1 MLGELRLAIS
11 AGVLAVAVL
20 ASCTGA
26 EGSGS
31 GDGSDRGAGSAE
43 PRRSSSGVH
52 TSVPVAALDDET
64 PCGRGFV
71 CGVLEVPLDRAGG
84 QETLRLP
91 VGVRGQVDAPRGVL
105 LVLAGGP
112 GQAGVPLKDRIVELV
127 GPDAARAYRIVVLD
141 QRGTGRTALDCP
153 PLQRAMGFS
162 DLTRP
167 PAAAVRDCARRLGPD
182 RELYSTDDVVADL
195 DQLRSTLGVD
205 RMTLYGTSY
214 GTFVAEQ
221 YALLHP
227 ERTAALVLDSVVP
240 HTGIDPL
247 AVDVFSAVRRVL
259 PAACAA
265 VGCPGDPVQDLAT
278 VVADGYDGTALL
290 DLVTMVSVVD
300 PTFESLLAALH
311 SAALGS
317 TGDLDETVRGYR
329 EGFQGP
335 ADELSQGL
343 HASALCSDWT
353 FPWGTSAAPL
363 DGRDAAVQDAV
374 AAVPE
379 PDLVPFDDRTAAG
392 NGFVR
397 QCLPWAPVPD
407 APLDRRG
414 RLPDVPTLLL
424 AGTHDLST
432 PLEWAKREA
441 QVAPSGQLVVV
452 EGAGHSVARQGGR
465 GREALRSFLLR

>member
-1 MLGELRLAIS
+1 MPNDLRVALG

-20 ASCTGA
+20 ASCTGGDS
-26 EGSGS
+26 GSGS
-31 GDGSDRGAGSAE
+31 GSDRGAAE
-43 PRRSSSGVH
+43 PRPSSGGVR
-52 TSVPVAALDDET
+52 TSASVPALDEGA
-64 PCGRGFV
+64 PCGQGFV

-84 QETLRLP
+84 QDTLRLP
-91 VGVRGQVDAPRGVL
+91 VGVRGRVDAPRGVL

-112 GQAGVPLKDRIVELV
+112 GQAGVALKDRIVELV

-141 QRGTGRTALDCP
+141 QRGTGPTALDCP

-162 DLTRP
+162 DLTPPTRDSGAGLRAAPRP
-167 PAAAVRDCARRLGPD
+167 RSRALLDRRRRGRHRPAAQHPRGRPDDALRD
-182 RELYSTDDVVADL
+182 V
-195 DQLRSTLGVD
+195 
-205 RMTLYGTSY
+205 Y

-247 AVDVFSAVRRVL
+247 AVDVFGAVRRVL

-265 VGCPGDPVQDLAT
+265 VGCPGDPVQDLAGI
-278 VVADGYDGTALL
+278 VADGYDGATLL

-363 DGRDAAVQDAV
+363 DGRDAAVQEAV

-379 PDLVPFDDRTAAG
+379 PELVPFDARTASG

-407 APLDRRG
+407 APLERRG

-432 PLEWAKREA
+432 PLEWAQREA
-441 QVAPSGQLVVV
+441 GLAPSGQLVVV

>member
-1 MLGELRLAIS
+1 MPSDLRLALG

-20 ASCTGA
+20 ASCTG
-26 EGSGS
+26 GDSGS
-31 GDGSDRGAGSAE
+31 GSDRGGAD
-43 PRRSSSGVH
+43 PRPSSGGARSS
-52 TSVPVAALDDET
+52 TSVPALDEGA
-64 PCGRGFV
+64 PCGHGFV
-71 CGVLEVPLDRAGG
+71 CSVLEVPLDRAGG
-84 QETLRLP
+84 QDTLRLP
-91 VGVRGQVDAPRGVL
+91 VGVRGRADAPRGVL

-112 GQAGVPLKDRIVELV
+112 GQAGVALKDRIVELV

-141 QRGTGRTALDCP
+141 QRGTGQTALDCP

-162 DLTRP
+162 DLTP
-167 PAAAVRDCARRLGPD
+167 PTATAVRDCARRLGPD

-195 DQLRSTLGVD
+195 DQLRSTLGAD
-205 RMTLYGTSY
+205 RMTIYGTSY

-247 AVDVFSAVRRVL
+247 AVDVFGAARRVL

-265 VGCPGDPVQDLAT
+265 VGCPGDPVQDLAR
-278 VVADGYDGTALL
+278 VVADGYDGATLL

-300 PTFESLLAALH
+300 PTFESLLSALH

-363 DGRDAAVQDAV
+363 DGRDAAVQEAV

-379 PDLVPFDDRTAAG
+379 PDLVPFDARTASG

-432 PLEWAKREA
+432 PLEWAQREA
-441 QVAPSGQLVVV
+441 QLAPSGQLVVV
-452 EGAGHSVARQGGR
+452 EGAGHSVVRQGGR